1 MEISDTVDGAA
12 VPFRN
17 APIDAAE
24 IPRLDE
30 SPFAP
35 LDPAYARVR
44 ALSAAISAAVVAV
57 AALAGWVALSSR
69 APIVVGGLAIVF
81 VAGIGL
87 AQRLETNHMGY
98 LVRDH
103 DLSFCSGVISRSVA
117 TAPFAR
123 VQHVSIDRGPIDRR
137 FGLASLQLRTA
148 GGHIAIPGL
157 RHDVAE
163 RLKQLVT
170 DRAGA
175 LADAEVDDPVGGA
188 DADADDGPADDAA

>member
-1 MEISDTVDGAA
+1 METSDTVDGEPT
-12 VPFRN
+12 PFRN
-17 APIDAAE
+17 APIDASGL
-24 IPRLDE
+24 PQLE
-30 SPFAP
+30 SIAFEP

-44 ALSAAISAAVVAV
+44 LVSAAVAAALVVVGAV
-57 AALAGWVALSSR
+57 ALAAMLSRSF
-69 APIVVGGLAIVF
+69 PLVIGGLAIVF
-81 VAGIGL
+81 IAAVAF

-98 LVRDH
+98 LVREH
-103 DLSFCSGVISRSVA
+103 DLSFCSGVIGRSVA
-117 TAPFAR
+117 TAPYAR

-137 FGLASLQLRTA
+137 FGLAALQLRTA

-175 LADAEVDDPVGGA
+175 LADAEVDDHRV
-188 DADADDGPADDAA
+188 DDHRVDDDQPGDAA